1 MSSFRIR
8 GPSRGRRGGSNSTRG
23 IARSPRLKGLFD
35 KLWYCD
41 CTPRLPA
48 EQFTVKKQG
57 KNHGRRFY
65 TCQQDQDKRCG
76 FFMWSDEAHAREA
89 QCVLSNSRN
98 EGHSDGVQ
106 EGWNAGR
113 PRVHF
118 AQTATQSASTASNTG
133 VKRNMRDAGFEE
145 DEYDEDWDLT
155 GAEVDQLA
163 KAADE
168 SVFQTPKKPRIDGPS
183 AAGTTGVYA
192 TPTSETKRSPRKLP
206 WLQDEPV
213 TPKRG
218 IFDYFKT
225 PQQQTALPT
234 PGETPAQQQRADET
248 ARRNEPTSPSP
259 ASPSPTPSPQKSQ
272 GEIAL
277 SEEVLQELG
286 SLSIPPDKL
295 AKLKSTLKRHEARAE
310 GFRKGRDISRSA
322 LKAKEKLLQAASEKI
337 KSLEDAERRNIS
349 GSRQQPGS
357 FAAREKMMEED
368 DEETDDEL

>member
-1 MSSFRIR
+1 MSTFRIR
-8 GPSRGRRGGSNSTRG
+8 GPSRARRGGSNSTRG

-76 FFMWSDEAHAREA
+76 FFMWSDEAQAREA

-98 EGHSDGVQ
+98 EGHSDVQ

-118 AQTATQSASTASNTG
+118 AQTPTQSASTASSTG
-133 VKRNMRDAGFEE
+133 VKRNMQDAGFEE

-155 GAEVDQLA
+155 GAEVEQLA

-168 SVFQTPKKPRIDGPS
+168 SVLQTPKKPRIDGTS
-183 AAGTTGVYA
+183 AVTGVYA
-192 TPTSETKRSPRKLP
+192 TPTSEAKRSPRKLP
-206 WLQDEPV
+206 WLQDDPV
-213 TPKRG
+213 TPRRG

-225 PQQQTALPT
+225 PQKQTTLPT
-234 PGETPAQQQRADET
+234 PGETPAQQQRTKET
-248 ARRNEPTSPSP
+248 ARNEPTSPSP
-259 ASPSPTPSPQKSQ
+259 ASPSPSPQKTQ
-272 GEIAL
+272 HEITL
-277 SEEVLQELG
+277 TEEVLQEIG
-286 SLSIPPDKL
+286 SLPIPPDKL
-295 AKLKSTLKRHEARAE
+295 ATLKSILKKHEARAE

-337 KSLEDAERRNIS
+337 KSLEAERRQS
-349 GSRQQPGS
+349 GSRQTSSGRQQ
-357 FAAREKMMEED
+357 MMQEDEE